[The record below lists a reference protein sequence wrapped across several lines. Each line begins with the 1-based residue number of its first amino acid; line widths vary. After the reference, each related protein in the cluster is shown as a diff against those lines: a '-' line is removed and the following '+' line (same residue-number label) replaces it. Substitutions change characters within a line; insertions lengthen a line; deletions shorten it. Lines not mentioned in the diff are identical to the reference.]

1 MACGCQ
7 KNQAKQAESAAAR
20 SSRAAANQA
29 AQTAKATSTPALST
43 TARVPAMQGGS
54 QSFSLNPRAERTQSF
69 RSPLE
74 DRAARMRRGGTSPAS

>member
-20 SSRAAANQA
+20 STRAAQNQA
-29 AQTAKATSTPALST
+29 AQQEARQSSAPALSM
-43 TARVPAMQGGS
+43 RQPVVQGGS
-54 QSFSLNPRAERTQSF
+54 QSFALEARAGRTQSF

-74 DRAARMRRGGTSPAS
+74 ARAERMRRGGTVPTS